1 MHYPSHHLAKARL
14 IFEHPTGGARPRL
27 VYNNSSLNQLSSWG
41 QEVLTKKINT
51 PFGPDVLVFFD
62 HNCVLQLRHYLAAL
76 LHPED
81 PVPLADIQAVE
92 TLNATSNASA
102 QLARREARDEAIRA
116 CHKRMADGHKA
127 ARALHAGCD
136 TLTPE
141 QEESIVQKVMARG
154 HMTRALVLKALGNA
168 TKAPAKARSTYRPDD
183 HKTAAPDRGDFARGD
198 WRFRQIT
205 ARVNEARAG
214 LYIHAN
220 RGKNSAA
227 FQPAGRLAFQ
237 PKEQPRFS
245 LADLVDPTASGGY
258 PDRCPVFGVP
268 LAWDEPSSYLGVRV
282 WVSPTGAGPRG
293 APRAA
298 LMSKGARTLLN
309 GSASVPTAARI
320 EAVVAS
326 HDPDVPPAEALAAWR
341 AGYV

>member
-14 IFEHPTGGARPRL
+14 IFKHSPGGTYPRL
-27 VYNNSSLNQLSSWG
+27 LYANSSLNQLASWG

-116 CHKRMADGHKA
+116 CHKRMADGHRA
-127 ARALHAGCD
+127 AAGCD

-168 TKAPAKARSTYRPDD
+168 TKAHYNPAKPRSASTPGSASTPDTHIARPR
-183 HKTAAPDRGDFARGD
+183 FARGD
-198 WRFRQIT
+198 WRYRQVVVGVGV
-205 ARVNEARAG
+205 ARSNKVRIKG
-214 LYIHAN
+214 
-220 RGKNSAA
+220 SAP
-227 FQPAGRLAFQ
+227 QPTPQ
-237 PKEQPRFS
+237 FS
-245 LADLVDPTASGGY
+245 IADLVDPAAPGGY